1 MPNLFQHPSCHRT
14 VWPRIGP
21 RLALRD
27 QLASPSSVIRPL
39 ALVLVAALTVSATPA
54 PKLESFSDLLARPRQ
69 KADVRIAYGADPN
82 QFGELWVPAGKGRFP
97 VVVLIHGGCWQAELP
112 GTILMD
118 YMAADLRAKGVAVWN
133 LEYRRIGHS
142 GGGYPGTFLDVAA
155 GVDKLRGLAKA
166 RNLDLSRVVVAGHS
180 AGGQLAAWTAAR
192 GRLPKTS
199 PLYVAE
205 PLPIRAAVTIDGIN
219 DLKAYRA
226 EGPGRCGEPRTVDD
240 LVKGAPQQTP
250 YADTSPREL
259 LPTKVPQVVM
269 SGALDPIVP
278 VKFARDYAAAAM
290 RLGTRTELVVYP
302 DAGHFEPIDP
312 ATSAGRAVDDKLVAL
327 ARGK

>member
-1 MPNLFQHPSCHRT
+1 MLH
-14 VWPRIGP
+14 
-21 RLALRD
+21 RLAIGF
-27 QLASPSSVIRPL
+27 V
-39 ALVLVAALTVSATPA
+39 ALLTVSAAPA
-54 PKLESFSDLLARPRQ
+54 PKLESFSELLARPRQ

-82 QFGELWVPAGKGRFP
+82 QFGDLWLPPGKGPFP
-97 VVVLIHGGCWQAELP
+97 VVVLIHGGCWQASLP

-133 LEYRRIGHS
+133 VEYRRIGHS

-155 GVDKLRGLAKA
+155 GIDKLRDLAKP

-180 AGGQLAAWTAAR
+180 AGGHLTAWTAGRA
-192 GRLPKTS
+192 RLPRAS
-199 PLYVAE
+199 PLYVRK
-205 PLPIRAAVTIDGIN
+205 PLPIRVAVSIEGIN

-226 EGPGRCGEPRTVDD
+226 GGPGRCGEPKTVDD
-240 LVKGAPQQTP
+240 LVKGAPPLKP

-259 LPTKVPQVVM
+259 LPTSVAQVVV

-278 VKFARDYAAAAM
+278 VKFARDYAAAAA
-290 RLGTRTELVVYP
+290 RLGTRTELIVYAG
-302 DAGHFEPIDP
+302 AGHFEPIDP
-312 ATSAGRAVDDKLVAL
+312 ATPAGRAVDDKLIAL

>member
-1 MPNLFQHPSCHRT
+1 MFH
-14 VWPRIGP
+14 
-21 RLALRD
+21 RLA
-27 QLASPSSVIRPL
+27 I
-39 ALVLVAALTVSATPA
+39 ALAALLSVSAAPTPR
-54 PKLESFSDLLARPRQ
+54 LESFSELLAKPRQ

-82 QFGELWVPAGKGRFP
+82 QFGDLWLPRGKGPFP
-97 VVVLIHGGCWQAELP
+97 VVVLIHGGCWQASLP

-155 GVDKLRGLAKA
+155 GVDKLRDLAKA
-166 RNLDLSRVVVAGHS
+166 RKLDLSRVVVAGHS
-180 AGGQLAAWTAAR
+180 AGGHLTAWIAGRA
-192 GRLPKTS
+192 RLPRTS
-199 PLYVAE
+199 PLYVRK
-205 PLPIRAAVTIDGIN
+205 PLPIRVAVSIEGID

-226 EGPGRCGEPRTVDD
+226 EGPGRCGEPGTVDD
-240 LVKGAPQQTP
+240 LVKGAPPLTP

-259 LPTKVPQVVM
+259 LPTSVAQVVV

-278 VKFARDYAAAAM
+278 VKFARDYAAAAT

-302 DAGHFEPIDP
+302 GAGHFEPIDP
-312 ATSAGRAVDDKLVAL
+312 ATPAGRAVDDKLIAL
-327 ARGK
+327 ARDK

>member
-1 MPNLFQHPSCHRT
+1 ML
-14 VWPRIGP
+14 
-21 RLALRD
+21 
-27 QLASPSSVIRPL
+27 RPL
-39 ALVLVAALTVSATPA
+39 AVALAAALTVSAASA
-54 PKLESFSDLLARPRQ
+54 PKLESFSELLAKPRQ
-69 KADVRIAYGADPN
+69 KADARIAYGADPN
-82 QFGELWVPAGKGRFP
+82 QFGDLWLPAGKGPFP

-133 LEYRRIGHS
+133 LEYRRIGHA

-155 GVDKLRGLAKA
+155 GVDKLRDLAKA

-180 AGGQLAAWTAAR
+180 AGGHLTAWTAGR
-192 GRLPKTS
+192 GSLPRTS
-199 PLYVAE
+199 PLYVAK
-205 PLPIRAAVTIDGIN
+205 PLSIRAAVSIDGIN

-226 EGPGRCGEPRTVDD
+226 EGPGRCGEPGTVNE
-240 LVKGAPQQTP
+240 LLKGAPQQSP

-259 LPTKVPQVVM
+259 LPTSVAQVVV
-269 SGALDPIVP
+269 SGELDPIVP
-278 VKFARDYAAAAM
+278 VKLARDYATAAT
-290 RLGTRTELVVYP
+290 RSGTRTELIVYP

-312 ATSAGRAVDDKLVAL
+312 ATPAGRAVDDKLVTL

>member
-1 MPNLFQHPSCHRT
+1 ML
-14 VWPRIGP
+14 
-21 RLALRD
+21 
-27 QLASPSSVIRPL
+27 RPL
-39 ALVLVAALTVSATPA
+39 AVAVAAALTVSAASA
-54 PKLESFSDLLARPRQ
+54 PKLESFSELLAKPRQ
-69 KADVRIAYGADPN
+69 KADARIAYGADPN
-82 QFGELWVPAGKGRFP
+82 QFGDLWLPAGKGPFP

-133 LEYRRIGHS
+133 LEYRRIGHA

-155 GVDKLRGLAKA
+155 GVDRLRDLAKA

-180 AGGQLAAWTAAR
+180 AGGHLTAWTAGR
-192 GRLPKTS
+192 GRLPRTS
-199 PLYVAE
+199 PLYVAK
-205 PLPIRAAVTIDGIN
+205 PLSIRAAVSIDGIN

-226 EGPGRCGEPRTVDD
+226 EGPGRCGEPGTVDA
-240 LVKGAPQQTP
+240 LLKAAPQQSR

-259 LPTKVPQVVM
+259 LPTSVAQVVVA
-269 SGALDPIVP
+269 GELDPIVP
-278 VKFARDYAAAAM
+278 VKLARSYATAAT
-290 RLGTRTELVVYP
+290 RSGTRTELIVYP

-312 ATSAGRAVDDKLVAL
+312 ATPAGRALDDKLVSL

>member
-1 MPNLFQHPSCHRT
+1 MPSERF
-14 VWPRIGP
+14 
-21 RLALRD
+21 ALGA
-27 QLASPSSVIRPL
+27 ASGL
-39 ALVLVAALTVSATPA
+39 N
-54 PKLESFSDLLARPRQ
+54 
-69 KADVRIAYGADPN
+69 PN
-82 QFGELWVPAGKGRFP
+82 QFGALWLPAGKGPFL

-133 LEYRRIGHS
+133 LEYRRIGHA

-155 GVDKLRGLAKA
+155 GVDKLGDLAKA

-180 AGGQLAAWTAAR
+180 AGGHLTAWTAAR
-192 GRLPKTS
+192 GRLAKTS
-199 PLYVAE
+199 PLYVTK
-205 PLPIRAAVTIDGIN
+205 PLPIRAAMSIDGIN

-226 EGPGRCGEPRTVDD
+226 EGPGRCGEPGTVDD
-240 LVKGAPQQTP
+240 LVKGARGPTP

-259 LPTKVPQVVM
+259 LPTGVAQVVV

-278 VKFARDYAAAAM
+278 VKLARDYAAAAA
-290 RLGTRTELVVYP
+290 RSGTRTELIVYP

-312 ATSAGRAVDDKLVAL
+312 TTPAGRAVDDKLVAL